1 MVGRV
6 LALLGENANV
16 VAAAITILPRGPMG
30 SAAIGEGDVGSASGG
45 GISGDGGD
53 GQLRWHAVELEN
65 EAGGEVATAGGVQEA
80 EPRKNPSKSS
90 QPSLR
95 LSSDA
100 MMAAY

>member
-1 MVGRV
+1 M
-6 LALLGENANV
+6 LAV
-16 VAAAITILPRGPMG
+16 QAAAASVATAAMG
-30 SAAIGEGDVGSASGG
+30 NF
-45 GISGDGGD
+45 
-53 GQLRWHAVELEN
+53 RWHAVELEN